1 MLTIMTQ
8 FDKLLHRILSGRS
21 DENIGFDELR
31 SLIARLGFNER
42 IKGDHYIF
50 YRDGVSEI
58 INIQPKGGMA
68 KPYQVKQVRNLILK
82 YKLGETHE

>member
-42 IKGDHYIF
+42 IKGGHYIF